1 MDVRRAARGATTTL
15 GVVAAATS
23 ARRVWRSPPAYLAR
37 MSGTSISGPDAVGW
51 VTDFLNAAY
60 YARRPELRDV
70 EDLRLAFAIL
80 TTRWHQLGHRR
91 LHAPDV
97 LAFHRAFFRE
107 RILDSAH
114 TPRGMLDRDQLFAGA
129 ARLIGPWFEQAYL
142 DDERRAHGIAF
153 ETTRRARRLQA
164 RVPPAPR
171 QARRSHPPVRPR
183 NEQVWHT
190 YDPVRSAR
198 PRARSQAL
206 ARPETWPDYGSDL
219 GRFTAV
225 RSGGL
230 AGQTFEIEVISALTP
245 RTPAILRGYVSVNRF
260 FTREQ
265 HEADLEH
272 YAARLSELMV
282 RYGRDQPPAYPPGC
296 TPLAGVC
303 LDTHEG
309 HFMGRGRNRLLVY
322 ELDGQAYLR
331 AAGTWDDMPVTL
343 EQAYRSAGRKAQQAF
358 WGDERPESSML
369 HQSRCGRAASDDER
383 ALRRDRHRRRA
394 ERADRGQHAGPRGA
408 LGALSSRPPRRSAA
422 PPRRPS

>member
-1 MDVRRAARGATTTL
+1 MDARRAARGATTTI
-15 GVVAAATS
+15 GVVAAAAT
-23 ARRVWRSPPAYLAR
+23 ARRAWRSPPAALAR

-51 VTDFLNAAY
+51 VTDFLNASY
-60 YARRPELRDV
+60 YARRPQLRDV

-114 TPRGMLDRDQLFAGA
+114 TPRGMLDRDQLLAGA
-129 ARLIGPWFEQAYL
+129 ARLIGPWFEQAYR
-142 DDERRAHGIAF
+142 DDERRRHGIAF
-153 ETTRRARRLQA
+153 ETTAARDAYKPEYRLRHA
-164 RVPPAPR
+164 KLGEPTPA
-171 QARRSHPPVRPR
+171 VRPR

-190 YDPVRSAR
+190 YDPVPISSA
-198 PRARSQAL
+198 ARTLDAL
-206 ARPETWPDYGSDL
+206 SRPETWPDYGSDL

-230 AGQTFEIEVISALTP
+230 DSQTFEIEVISALTP
-245 RTPAILRGYVSVNRF
+245 RTPAILRGYVSVTRY
-260 FTREQ
+260 FTREH
-265 HEADLEH
+265 HESDLEH
-272 YAARLSELMV
+272 YAGRLSELMV
-282 RYGRDQPPAYPPGC
+282 RYGRDEPPAYPPGC
-296 TPLAGVC
+296 TPLAAIC

-322 ELDGQAYLR
+322 ELDGQDYLR

-369 HQSRCGRAASDDER
+369 HQI
-383 ALRRDRHRRRA
+383 ALRT
-394 ERADRGQHAGPRGA
+394 AG
-408 LGALSSRPPRRSAA
+408 
-422 PPRRPS
+422 

>member
-1 MDVRRAARGATTTL
+1 MDAKRVAQGASTTL
-15 GVVAAATS
+15 GVLAAAS
-23 ARRVWRSPPAYLAR
+23 AARRAWRSPPVQLAR
-37 MSGTSISGPDAVGW
+37 MSGTSISAPDAVGW

-70 EDLRLAFAIL
+70 EDLRVAFAIL

-91 LHAPDV
+91 LHGPDV

-107 RILDSAH
+107 RILDAAH
-114 TPRGMLDRDQLFAGA
+114 TPRGRLDGEQLFAGA
-129 ARLIGPWFEQAYL
+129 ARLIGPWFHEAYL

-153 ETTRRARRLQA
+153 ETLAKRDAYKPEYRLRHA
-164 RVPPAPR
+164 KLGEPT
-171 QARRSHPPVRPR
+171 PPVLPR

-190 YDPVRSAR
+190 YNPVPIASASR
-198 PRARSQAL
+198 TLAAL
-206 ARPETWPDYGSDL
+206 ARPETWPGYTSDL

-230 AGQTFEIEVISALTP
+230 AGQVFEIEVISALTP
-245 RTPAILRGYVSVNRF
+245 RAPAILRGYVSVNRF
-260 FTREQ
+260 FTRADN
-265 HEADLEH
+265 EAELEY

-296 TPLAGVC
+296 TPLAVIC

-309 HFMGRGRNRLLVY
+309 HFMGRGRNRLLAY
-322 ELDGQAYLR
+322 ELDGQDYLR

-343 EQAYRSAGRKAQQAF
+343 EQAYRSQGRKAQQAF

-369 HQSRCGRAASDDER
+369 HQI
-383 ALRRDRHRRRA
+383 ALRTA
-394 ERADRGQHAGPRGA
+394 
-408 LGALSSRPPRRSAA
+408 
-422 PPRRPS
+422 

>member
-1 MDVRRAARGATTTL
+1 MDVKRAAQGATTTL
-15 GVVAAATS
+15 GVIAAAAA
-23 ARRVWRSPPAYLAR
+23 ARRAWQSPPAYLAR
-37 MSGTSISGPDAVGW
+37 MSGTSISAPDAVGW

-60 YARRPELRDV
+60 YARLPELRDV
-70 EDLRLAFAIL
+70 RDLRLAFVIL
-80 TTRWHQLGHRR
+80 ATRWHQLGHHRR

-97 LAFHRAFFRE
+97 LAFHRAFFRQ

-114 TPRGMLDRDQLFAGA
+114 TPRGTLDREQLLAGA
-129 ARLIGPWFEQAYL
+129 ARLIGPWFREAYL
-142 DDERRAHGIAF
+142 DEERRAHGIAF
-153 ETTRRARRLQA
+153 ETLAARDAYKPEYRLRYA
-164 RVPPAPR
+164 KLGDPT
-171 QARRSHPPVRPR
+171 PPVRPR

-190 YDPVRSAR
+190 YDPVPIDSA
-198 PRARSQAL
+198 PRTLAAL
-206 ARPETWPDYGSDL
+206 AKPRTWPDYASDL

-230 AGQTFEIEVISALTP
+230 AGNTFEIEVISAFTP
-245 RTPAILRGYVSVNRF
+245 RTPAILRGYVTVTRF
-260 FTREQ
+260 FTRDE

-272 YAARLSELMV
+272 YASRLSELMV

-296 TPLAGVC
+296 TPLAAIC

-369 HQSRCGRAASDDER
+369 HQIA
-383 ALRRDRHRRRA
+383 RRT
-394 ERADRGQHAGPRGA
+394 
-408 LGALSSRPPRRSAA
+408 AA
-422 PPRRPS
+422 P